1 MCDFIAVKVS
11 IGFIVEEEGRRGCE
25 ITSSKVFIFH
35 HHLNFRA
42 FPLSAIYNQ
51 RLGSAFACFTN
62 SALSTAYTNK
72 VTYSPN
78 YRANKRNSSKGNK
91 FYFYRYIYPNI
102 DKEEVL
108 AHFDAEDRNSPTGY
122 ISYN

>member
-1 MCDFIAVKVS
+1 MILLLLRCQLGLLLKKRVDEVVKLEHQKFSPFI
-11 IGFIVEEEGRRGCE
+11 
-25 ITSSKVFIFH
+25 IT
-35 HHLNFRA
+35 LNFRA

-51 RLGSAFACFTN
+51 RLGSAFTRFTH
-62 SALSTAYTNK
+62 STLSTAYTNK

-78 YRANKRNSSKGNK
+78 YWANKRNSSKGNK
-91 FYFYRYIYPNI
+91 FYRYIYPNI